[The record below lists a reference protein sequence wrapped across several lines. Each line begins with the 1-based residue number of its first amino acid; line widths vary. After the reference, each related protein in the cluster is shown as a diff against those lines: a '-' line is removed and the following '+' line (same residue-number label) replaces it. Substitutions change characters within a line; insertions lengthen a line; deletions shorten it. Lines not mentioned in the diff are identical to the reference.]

1 MVFANKAL
9 LSGQGV
15 SAPFFVTGYQCLVTA
30 ALCFVLSSAGP
41 YVPGVNLPPPTV
53 QPKLMLKVGDG
64 KRERGGKGGC
74 GA

>member
-30 ALCFVLSSAGP
+30 ALCFVFSSAGRFI
-41 YVPGVNLPPPTV
+41 PGVNLPEPTV
-53 QPKLMLKVGDG
+53 KAKLMLQVS
-64 KRERGGKGGC
+64 RLQLGGSVHTGL
-74 GA
+74 